1 MAVSLARRLVRTCRS
16 TWQRL
21 RFWRPGGY
29 RAAAYWDARH
39 EHFGF
44 DPRGVGDLTRSDA
57 QNRAEYEEAR
67 AVFLGLC
74 ERDGVAFAGS
84 RVLEI
89 GCGNGFYT
97 ETCFKQ
103 GCDDYTGVDI
113 SDRLFPGLCE
123 RWPSAVFRR
132 RDVSREEL
140 RGSFDI
146 ILMIDV
152 TQHIVD
158 DNGFLFA
165 MDNIQRH
172 LAPGGT
178 VVLTSWLSEER
189 ARRTQ
194 YEVVR
199 PLDAYQGAFAGW
211 AIAAPVRFRDK
222 YLFSVS
228 RAPEPSCRQA

>member
-16 TWQRL
+16 AWQRL

-39 EHFGF
+39 GRFGF
-44 DPRGVGDLTRSDA
+44 DQRGVGDLTRSDV
-57 QNRAEYEEAR
+57 QNRVEYEEAR
-67 AVFLGLC
+67 GVFLELC
-74 ERDGVAFAGS
+74 ERDGVDLAGS

-97 ETCFKQ
+97 ETCFLQ

-113 SDRLFPGLCE
+113 TDRLFPELRE
-123 RWPSAVFRR
+123 RWPRALFRR

-140 RGSFDI
+140 GGDFDV

-158 DNGFLFA
+158 DNDFLFA
-165 MDNIQRH
+165 MGNIQRH

-194 YEVVR
+194 YEVLR
-199 PLDAYQGAFAGW
+199 PLEAYQRAFAGW
-211 AIAAPVRFRDK
+211 TIAAPVRFRDK

-228 RAPEPSCRQA
+228 RAPEPARQA